1 MITRR
6 QILKKAATAAPAL
19 AFGGGVLGK
28 TAEAAA
34 APAPLAGKNLVIF
47 ITDQDRAIQHFPDN
61 WAEENLPG
69 LTRLQQNGITFENA
83 FCNACMCSPSRATLF
98 TGQFPAQHGVKYTL
112 EENMPS
118 PQYPQQELPTEMAN
132 LASVMSA
139 AGYEVVYKGKWH
151 LSKPQNESEG
161 FVSSDLL
168 PYGFTRWDP
177 PDAGANQ
184 SIGQAGGGSTDN
196 DGRYMDSTGSP
207 DSGSEGILQ
216 YLTSYASSD
225 QPFCLIISLVN
236 PHDVLLYPKNYINGG
251 YDDSWLEGDIDL
263 PPTVDED
270 LSTKPDAQQNFKK
283 IFDLSGPLGTRQRK
297 LNYINFYGNLMKEVD
312 GYLVEVM
319 DALDST
325 GLTDDT
331 VVIRTSDHGEM
342 GLAHSSMRQKN
353 FNAYEETLRIPMGYS
368 NPESLPNGATCD
380 AMVSHVD
387 LLPTLASLFGAPRSA
402 RANWQGKDY
411 SKLVLGKTEKPVQDY
426 VAFTFDDYQA
436 GQASPPYVKPPQ
448 HLVAIREKNWKIA
461 KYYDA
466 NREVPPQWEL
476 YHLRHDRFERK
487 NLAAPGYRRNR
498 FQETQFKRLR
508 KKLAKVERERLQPL
522 PHKAFSVRSCTLG
535 NQEEIRTKMRAPGR
549 GKVTQQVTAEIGG
562 KQVVLG
568 RKSRTVLVGGP
579 TPLRTSLNPRELAV
593 ARKQGAALRV
603 RTTWI
608 PNGGTTVTKLNRI
621 KLKRK
626 RGS

>member
-6 QILKKAATAAPAL
+6 QVLKRAATAAPAL
-19 AFGGGVLGK
+19 ALGGGVLGK
-28 TAEAAA
+28 TASAAA
-34 APAPLAGKNLVIF
+34 ASGPLSGKNLVIF

-69 LTRLQQNGITFENA
+69 LTRLQQNGITFDNA

-112 EENMPS
+112 EEDMPS
-118 PQYPQQELPTEMAN
+118 PQYPQVELPTDMTN

-139 AGYEVVYKGKWH
+139 AGYDVVYKGKWH
-151 LSKPQNESEG
+151 LSKPKSESG
-161 FVSSDLL
+161 DFVSEDLL

-177 PDAGANQ
+177 PDAGADQ

-207 DSGSEGILQ
+207 ESGAEGILQ
-216 YLTSYASSD
+216 YLTSSAASS

-236 PHDVLLYPKNYINGG
+236 PHDVLMYPKNYINAG
-251 YDDSWLEGDIDL
+251 YDESWLEGDIDL

-270 LSTKPDAQQNFKK
+270 LSTKPDAQQSFKK
-283 IFDLSGPLGTRQRK
+283 IFNLTGPLGTRQRK
-297 LNYINFYGNLMKEVD
+297 LDYINFYGNLMKEVD

-325 GLTDDT
+325 GLTEDT

-342 GLAHSSMRQKN
+342 GTAHGSMRQKN
-353 FNAYEETLRIPMGYS
+353 FNAYEETLRIPMVYS
-368 NPESLPNGATCD
+368 NPEVLPQGETCD

-402 RANWQGKDY
+402 RADWQGKDY
-411 SKLVLGKTEKPVQDY
+411 SKLVTGQSDKPVQDY
-426 VAFTFDDYQA
+426 VTFTFDDYQA
-436 GQASPPYVKPPQ
+436 GQATPPYVKPPQ

-466 NREVPPQWEL
+466 AREVPAQWEL
-476 YHLRHDRFERK
+476 YHLRHDKYERK
-487 NLAAPGYRRNR
+487 NLAAPGFRRNR
-498 FQETQFKRLR
+498 FQEAQFKRLK
-508 KKLAKVERERLQPL
+508 KKLAKLEQTRLQPL
-522 PHKAFSVRSCTLG
+522 PYKAFSVRSCTLG
-535 NQEEIRTKMRAPGR
+535 NQDAVRTKMRTPGR
-549 GKVTQQVTAEIGG
+549 GKVTQRVTAEIDG
-562 KQVVLG
+562 KQVILG
-568 RKSRTVLVGGP
+568 SKSRTVLEGGS
-579 TPLRTSLNPRELAV
+579 TAIRTTLNTRELAV
-593 ARKQGAALRV
+593 ARRNGAALKV
-603 RTTWI
+603 RTTWL
-608 PNGGTTVTKLNRI
+608 PNGGTTVTKLDRI

-626 RGS
+626 RG

>member
-6 QILKKAATAAPAL
+6 QVLKRAAAAAPAL
-19 AFGGGVLGK
+19 AVGGEALSR
-28 TAEAAA
+28 TATAAA
-34 APAPLAGKNLVIF
+34 ATSPLAGKNLVIF

-69 LTRLQQNGITFENA
+69 LTRLQETGVTFENA

-98 TGQFPAQHGVKYTL
+98 TGRFPAQHGVKYTL
-112 EENMPS
+112 EDNMPS
-118 PQYPQQELPTEMAN
+118 PQYPQVELPTEMAN

-151 LSKPQNESEG
+151 LSKPSDPTTG

-207 DSGSEGILQ
+207 DSGSEGVLQ
-216 YLTSYASSD
+216 YLSSYAASD
-225 QPFCLIISLVN
+225 QPFCMIISLVN

-270 LSTKPDAQQNFKK
+270 LSTKPTAQQNFKK
-283 IFDLSGPLGTRQRK
+283 IFELSGPLGTRQRK

-312 GYLVEVM
+312 GYLVEVL

-325 GLTDDT
+325 GLTNDT

-342 GLAHSSMRQKN
+342 GLAHGSMRQKN
-353 FNAYEETLRIPMGYS
+353 FNAYEETLRIPMVYS
-368 NPESLPNGATCD
+368 NPESLPQGTTCD

-387 LLPTLASLFGAPRSA
+387 LLPTLASLFDAPRSS

-436 GQASPPYVKPPQ
+436 GQAKPPYVKAPQ

-466 NREVPPQWEL
+466 AREVPPQWEL
-476 YHLRHDRFERK
+476 YHLRHDQYERK
-487 NLAAPGYRRNR
+487 NLAAPGYRRNK
-498 FQETQFKRLR
+498 FQEIQFRRLK
-508 KKLAKVERERLQPL
+508 KKLAQVERERLQPL
-522 PHKAFSVRSCTLG
+522 PFEAFSVRSCTLSNG
-535 NQEEIRTKMRAPGR
+535 NEVRTKTRAPGR
-549 GKVTQQVTAEIGG
+549 GKLNQSVTAEIDG
-562 KQVVLG
+562 KRVILG
-568 RKSRTVLVGGP
+568 KTSRTVLVAGP
-579 TPLRTSLNPRELAV
+579 TPLRTSLNPRELAL
-593 ARKQGAALRV
+593 ARKNRARLEV

-608 PNGGTTVTKLNRI
+608 PNGGTTVTKLNR
-621 KLKRK
+621 LKPGRK
-626 RGS
+626 RGA